1 MKKDLIS
8 GLLGALVSLLIFALT
23 YVLLEPIYI
32 DKFLPRSKIEAIIYF
47 PTIIFAPISALAIHE
62 LGHLI
67 TGIVLGQ
74 KFKLFVVAFFGVEE
88 NNGKIKIFLNKNLAY
103 FGGIMAV
110 VPKSINDINYKIFA
124 KILISG
130 PITSFLYGIFCLL
143 IFFNF
148 DTYLNSFFGLSA
160 LTSLGLFLATTIPNK
175 SGIMFTDRKR
185 FQRLI
190 SKGKSQDAEIAMYQI
205 LSQSIIENSFKNID
219 IEKTYIVEK
228 DVDFEM
234 KFWAEYLRFLYYKE
248 NILHE
253 DMESSKTNLM
263 NFKANIGK
271 NVWKSLNID

>member
-263 NFKANIGK
+263 NFKAKIGK